1 MSSKYNPKTIV
12 DLMKHLRENR
22 GIEISDTQTRQMM
35 NYGYYHAYK
44 GYRFFKKSGN
54 LIPYTA
60 FEEII
65 AVIDYDNGLKAAF
78 YPELM
83 FLETAFKNIVVAHVV
98 EGVEDAG
105 FVEIHA
111 KKMNDCSDDE
121 VLQKQRKHLANKI
134 VSTVAQRNTQNN
146 QIVSHFC
153 ERGDIVPI
161 WAIFE
166 VISLGDFAMFS
177 YCLNK
182 YVRVGLLRQ
191 FKFSIDEDTDNQ
203 LLAHILY
210 TLKDLR
216 NALAHNNVIFDTR
229 FKEREISDIVPIWL
243 NKEMRLDCI
252 DFTSIVD
259 YYMLL
264 AVLLKKIEYE
274 DCKLNA
280 FVSEV
285 ENVINS
291 LHNATPLNIYTKLTT
306 TKLVTKLSALKE
318 YLAK

>member
-1 MSSKYNPKTIV
+1 MDYKYNPKTIV

-54 LIPYTA
+54 LIPYTT
-60 FEEII
+60 FEQLI

-83 FLETAFKNIVVAHVV
+83 FLETAFKNIVVAHIV
-98 EGVEDAG
+98 EDVEDAG
-105 FVEIHA
+105 FAEIRA
-111 KKMNDCSDDE
+111 KKMNDFSDDE
-121 VLQKQRKHLANKI
+121 VLRKQRKHLADKI
-134 VSTVAQRNTQNN
+134 TSTVAQRNTQNN
-146 QIVSHFC
+146 QIVAHFC
-153 ERGDIVPI
+153 ERGDVVPI

-166 VISLGDFAMFS
+166 VISLGDFAMFT

-182 YVRVGLLRQ
+182 YVRVSLLRQ
-191 FKFSIDEDTDNQ
+191 FKFNIDQDIDNQ

-229 FKEREISDIVPIWL
+229 FKEREISDIVAIWL
-243 NKEMRLDCI
+243 NKEMRLDSV

-259 YYMLL
+259 YYLL
-264 AVLLKKIEYE
+264 LTVLLKKIEYE
-274 DCKLNA
+274 NSKLNA

-285 ENVINS
+285 ENVINA
-291 LHNATPLNIYTKLTT
+291 LYKGTPANIYTKLTT
-306 TKLVTKLSALKE
+306 TKLVTKLTALAE
-318 YLAK
+318 YLKR